1 MTFDKEISIN
11 GRVINQDTA
20 PYIIAEAGVSHF
32 GNKEKAMALCDLA
45 KSAGSDSIKFQIF
58 DVDVLISS
66 ISNEWKERLGPRQ
79 MSAEDYAEV
88 KQYCDK
94 IGITFF
100 ATAHDAQSLDKL
112 VDIGVPVLKVGSGER
127 KNLPFMEEMIAKN
140 LPMIISLG
148 MYSPEDVDALVAFL
162 KEKNKTDVVLLH
174 CVTQYPAAPEII
186 NLETIRWIKE
196 RYDILSGYS
205 DHTAGHHIAEASTMF
220 GATVI
225 EKHISLDFNVPNAQ
239 DWKVSCGPHDLETF
253 CNNVRDIHGAIGR
266 PGKFVSEPEKDNSA
280 WATKGVYAAR
290 DIAPGETLTADMLV
304 IKRPASDITP
314 EKLHMLLGKTTTCA
328 VAIDNPLKWSA
339 LSA

>member
-1 MTFDKEISIN
+1 MKFDTEISIN
-11 GRVINQDTA
+11 DRVISPNTA

-32 GNKEKAMALCDLA
+32 GSKEKAMALCDLA

-79 MSAEDYAEV
+79 MSAEDYKEV
-88 KQYCDK
+88 KQYCDE

-100 ATAHDAQSLDKL
+100 ATAHDEQSLEKL
-112 VDIGVPVLKVGSGER
+112 IDIGVPVLKVGSGER
-127 KNLPFMEEMIAKN
+127 KNLPFMEKMIAKN

-148 MYSPEDVDALVAFL
+148 MYSPEDVDELVAFL
-162 KEKNKTDVVLLH
+162 KRKNKTDVVLLH
-174 CVTQYPAAPEII
+174 CVTQYPAAPETI

-253 CNNVRDIHGAIGR
+253 CNNVRDIHCAIGR
-266 PGKFVSEPEKDNSA
+266 MGKFVSQPEKDNST

-290 DIAPGETLTADMLV
+290 DIGLGETITHDMLV
-304 IKRPASDITP
+304 IKRPASEITP
-314 EKLHMLLGKTTTCA
+314 DKLEELIGKKITCA
-328 VAIDNPLKWSA
+328 IGIDIPLKWSS
-339 LSA
+339 LSV